1 MTTPVYTQFPYFTPA
16 TTGGSAVTVT
26 PAGTYSGILHT
37 VVIQKSTTGT
47 VTISDAVGTIA
58 LFGTSTPANSYLF
71 DCSYAAPLKVTTTA
85 SDFVTI
91 MAGPV

>member
-1 MTTPVYTQFPYFTPA
+1 MTTPVYTQFPYFTPP
-16 TTGGSAVTVT
+16 TTGNTVTVT

-37 VVIQKSTTGT
+37 VVLAKTATGT
-47 VTISDAVGTIA
+47 ITITDKSGTIA
-58 LFGTSTPANSYLF
+58 TIAASTPAQSFLF
-71 DCSYAAPLKVTTTA
+71 DCSYAAPLQVATTA